1 MSAVRASL
9 LRPRAQGRP
18 LAQAVPAR
26 RRTLPWHRP
35 IVVKEIARHARVAF
49 RRVQI
54 IPECLRLLPPDNAI
68 NLKEP
73 RIMAILCAAYDPALL
88 RPVLAAT
95 FTLGDPM
102 HHGRQRVLL
111 HDDHRSR
118 VHRLED
124 GVTLPGL

>member
-1 MSAVRASL
+1 VQLSL
-9 LRPRAQGRP
+9 LRPGEQGCP

-26 RRTLPWHRP
+26 RGTLPWHGP
-35 IVVKEIARHARVAF
+35 IVVKEIARHARIAF
-49 RRVQI
+49 LRVQI
-54 IPECLRLLPPDNAI
+54 IPELLRLFPPDKGI
-68 NLKEP
+68 NLEEP
-73 RIMAILCAAYDPALL
+73 RIMAILFPAYDPALL